1 MTLTGLVVRNALR
14 NQRRTVPTI
23 LSIGFSMLL
32 LTIMMTLWR
41 TSTSMNWARPQLSAC
56 LPGPHVFFSYAM
68 PNDYREKNRSVPGAV
83 AVAPLNIFNKVDKDN
98 KAENAFPQGG
108 TDPDEFLKVCRDDEI
123 PQDQVIAWQKDRAG
137 TIVEDALAW
146 QQGWKLGDRI
156 VIQGKFFPV
165 NLELNIRGIYKPP
178 VPARGIWFNWKY
190 EGKAVLLRR
199 MISTFFCRTPLGMC
213 LVSNARWTRC
223 SATLPSRQKRKAKRI
238 SSSILSPSAMC
249 RRSFSASAW
258 RRYSPSC
265 WFQRTPW
272 RCRFGSATGRS
283 R

>member
-165 NLELNIRGIYKPP
+165 NLELEVGSGPGDALKSIKEQLRAIPNRGVGYGILRYLAEGDGL
-178 VPARGIWFNWKY
+178 PASRG
-190 EGKAVLLRR
+190 
-199 MISTFFCRTPLGMC
+199 
-213 LVSNARWTRC
+213 
-223 SATLPSRQKRKAKRI
+223 
-238 SSSILSPSAMC
+238 
-249 RRSFSASAW
+249 RRS
-258 RRYSPSC
+258 R
-265 WFQRTPW
+265 
-272 RCRFGSATGRS
+272 
-283 R
+283 